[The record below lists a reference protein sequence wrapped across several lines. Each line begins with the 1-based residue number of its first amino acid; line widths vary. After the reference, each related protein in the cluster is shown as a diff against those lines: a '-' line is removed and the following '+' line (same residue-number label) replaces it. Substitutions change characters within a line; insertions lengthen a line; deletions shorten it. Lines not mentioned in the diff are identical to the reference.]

1 MVRFMELGTRIF
13 HSLCLHCV
21 DGLAGVVGGAW
32 VVSQVD
38 EAEGGDGDEL
48 VGVDLAGVVGAWVI
62 LQVDD
67 EAEGG
72 DGDELVG
79 VGLHCVG
86 SIVVSNSTL
95 VSRLDPCKPLVSTMD
110 AATPHAGK
118 GRRSARAGKGR
129 GKARA
134 GQGKG
139 GPAGKAAGK
148 AGVQG
153 VAAGERVGGASGK
166 RHQVVYAYPSVPG
179 DTTAGTDVLFS
190 GYWDNNIC
198 VFSVYHTP
206 APVSCWW
213 TTHPRAWLF
222 MGKATWSENTS
233 DWTGTPVWGYAG
245 VLLRRRWGV

>member
-1 MVRFMELGTRIF
+1 
-13 HSLCLHCV
+13 
-21 DGLAGVVGGAW
+21 
-32 VVSQVD
+32 
-38 EAEGGDGDEL
+38 
-48 VGVDLAGVVGAWVI
+48 
-62 LQVDD
+62 
-67 EAEGG
+67 
-72 DGDELVG
+72 
-79 VGLHCVG
+79 
-86 SIVVSNSTL
+86 
-95 VSRLDPCKPLVSTMD
+95 MD
-110 AATPHAGK
+110 AAVPRAGK
-118 GRRSARAGKGR
+118 GRRSTRAGKGR
-129 GKARA
+129 GKAGA
-134 GQGKG
+134 QGKAA
-139 GPAGKAAGK
+139 PAGKAAGK

-179 DTTAGTDVLFS
+179 DWNAGAHILRDSQCRCCAVTVIVTVCRLVRFMPSMTCNVRAIYAGTDVLFS